1 MPIDPNFDIHR
12 YTDKYKNENGIESR
26 IFYEIQEP
34 SQLNDFSVGVK
45 LYENTPEMR
54 EKVRKNPEDFRP
66 FVRFSQKNTTV
77 IFSGTSTN
85 KWNQL
90 KELARNLD
98 GGPYH
103 VRYNGDTC
111 VISNEQRGR
120 NIYKIYTWYGG
131 HGELLSF
138 KVNSESVRTINE
150 IASTSGVNPDT
161 KDVETTLVQT
171 YSDPGKPGFDTIV
184 DWAPISNKQGD
195 IDTYQPK
202 RYIPYHM
209 SEYAKHNCGVNK
221 IDGKSNWDY
230 TPSNMAKT
238 KAVVDSTYDK
248 IKTEFKT
255 KDDIIDYYQ
264 NNPGEITPEEFTNM
278 VNQLRE
284 QYNSNIDTQSA
295 LDDNIHLNGLKK
307 CVIKRKDWVN
317 VEINPITESPRFP
330 DVYKNSPN
338 GLTGSFLDQRKI
350 QKAWLEG
357 YDIIASKPNVIMLTP
372 RYDGPI
378 RNINDKSTVRYKE
391 LVEVEIELDAG
402 KVLAN
407 YHGPVSDIKLSN
419 DLEEL
424 VSQKVKANAVVIGDP
439 TIECSMNIQIQN
451 VSSLYSKVW
460 YIKKVSHKVN
470 TNSGYTCEIDFVEQ
484 NLPISRNVIK
494 GAVRTNTAYQKINKI
509 YSEAIESGSYY
520 WVNKVEN
527 YVNKKYNE
535 NPDYSYHISPLGKDK
550 PGLYMVLKSDKDMDI
565 DKIENLTPEDIKNHV
580 VSYEIVDARE
590 L

>member
-54 EKVRKNPEDFRP
+54 KKVKENPEDFRP

-103 VRYNGDTC
+103 VRYSGDTC

-131 HGELLSF
+131 HGELLTF

-202 RYIPYHM
+202 RYMPYHM
-209 SEYAKHNCGVNK
+209 SEYAKHNWGVNK

-230 TPSNMAKT
+230 TPSNMAKA
-238 KAVVDSTYDK
+238 KAIVDSTYDK
-248 IKTEFKT
+248 VKTEFKT

-284 QYNSNIDTQSA
+284 QYNPNIDTQSA

-307 CVIKRKDWVN
+307 CVIKRKEWVN
-317 VEINPITESPRFP
+317 VEVNPITESPRFP

-419 DLEEL
+419 DLEES

-470 TNSGYTCEIDFVEQ
+470 TNSGYTCDIDFVEQ

-509 YSEAIESGSYY
+509 YSDSIESGSYY

-535 NPDYSYHISPLGKDK
+535 NPDYSYYISPLGKDK